1 MRYIVLCVSLSFL
14 FPLIVATSSI
24 AGETLTTVK
33 QNGVIRCGVGEGIP
47 GFSERD
53 ASGRFTGIDVEY
65 CRALATAVFG
75 DPEKV
80 SFTPLPTPARFTA
93 LLGKE
98 IDVLARNTTWTIGRE
113 ASLGVVFVGPLI
125 LTGQGF
131 LLRTADAARGPAA
144 LDGAR
149 VAVVRGS
156 THALNLEEVELKLGV
171 KPVPAPFD
179 TWDQA
184 REAFFSGACEA
195 LSDDLISLQTA
206 RVLAPGGPS
215 GYELLPGRF
224 SKEPLS
230 PVVRQD
236 DAQWLVLARAVQ
248 ALLVM
253 GEEYGVT
260 ARDVRESGEMNPM
273 GRLMLAHADEVGQK
287 LGLAPKWAEKTLSA
301 CGNFGE
307 IYDRSLGEGSRYK
320 IPRGLSATWNHGGL
334 LWAPPF

>member
-1 MRYIVLCVSLSFL
+1 MGRIVSGVSLFFALTL
-14 FPLIVATSSI
+14 FALTCL
-24 AGETLTTVK
+24 AGETLENVK
-33 QNGVIRCGVGEGIP
+33 KNGLVRCGVGEGIP

-53 ASGRFTGIDVEY
+53 ASGRFTGIDAAY
-65 CRALATAVFG
+65 CRAVAAAIFG

-80 SFTPLPTPARFTA
+80 SFTPLPAPARFTA

-98 IDVLARNTTWTIGRE
+98 IDVLARNATWTIGRE

-131 LLRTADAARGPAA
+131 LLRAADAERGVKA

-156 THALNLEEVELKLGV
+156 THALNLEESEIKFGV
-171 KPVPAPFD
+171 KPIPVLFD
-179 TWDQA
+179 AWDEA
-184 REAFFSGACEA
+184 RAAFFSGACDA
-195 LSDDLISLQTA
+195 LTDDEITLQTA
-206 RVLAPGGPS
+206 RVLAPGGPE
-215 GYELLPGRF
+215 GYALLPGRF

-236 DAQWLVLARAVQ
+236 DAQWLVLTRSVL

-253 GEEYGVT
+253 AEEYGVT
-260 ARDVRESGEMNPM
+260 ARDVKEGGAMHPM
-273 GRLMLAHADEVGQK
+273 GRLLLAHADVVGQK
-287 LGLAPKWAEKTLSA
+287 LGLAPEWAEKTVAA

-307 IYDRSLGEGSRYK
+307 IYARNLGEDSPYK